1 MKNNKMTLFYIL
13 KLKTSDI
20 MSNNLYIKTTF
31 KEARKNA
38 KIISVGDNQVLKF
51 IRNIKD
57 ESLEEIKEKVD
68 YLNKNKKE
76 LMEQKEINISKIIEI
91 QNEINDILFVP
102 DLIFIKTDT
111 TKKDYKYIARN
122 HFKVEIEVNN
132 KVYIHEYKRLCAG
145 AGQLRQNSAT
155 FVNAE
160 LYDMLIQIMMCG
172 LTKKSIGKIN
182 LAKFGAYFA
191 LNLSAT
197 RQVTTPRI
205 CVVPDYEFKLENQK
219 VDWIYTK
226 DDGEMDIETRY
237 IDFQMNAF
245 DGSGMI
251 CPRMAEIWQKD
262 LKLDYLPSS
271 FIIRSPWIKGLVSVF
286 DFHKFAKEIAKTETI
301 KDLYGVE
308 YNIEDIDVI
317 LTASMFKMFKKFQSF
332 QEYMYYHQK
341 YHHSFG
347 VTRVNKKESDFVTP
361 LNYQYIQSNNFT
373 ESSIKELAQPTIDW
387 IFKTLSGNPLYVYL
401 FLIGLH
407 ENDSVEQIEKSL
419 DFNISKCLLYNH
431 EILKDPYVLEKI
443 YSLIKKKINL
453 AKIGKI
459 FVEGSYDFQI
469 PDLYAMAEH
478 AFGMEIHG
486 LLPAKCLYSR
496 RWVEKGVTKVSCQRS
511 PLVAPSENQIMNVY
525 CNDECK
531 KWFKYIQWGNVLS
544 IFDLTVISMSDSDR
558 FCHYNWQQL

>member
-1 MKNNKMTLFYIL
+1 MTLFYIL

-57 ESLEEIKEKVD
+57 ESLEEIKEKISN
-68 YLNKNKKE
+68 LNELKKSE
-76 LMEQKEINISKIIEI
+76 LEQKEINMAKVISL
-91 QNEINDILFVP
+91 QNEINEILFVP
-102 DLIFIKTDT
+102 DLLFIKTDT

-122 HFKVEIEVNN
+122 YFTVEIEINN
-132 KVYIHEYKRLCAG
+132 KIYKTKYKRLCAG

-155 FVNAE
+155 FVNVE
-160 LYDMLIQIMMCG
+160 LYDMLVQIMMCG
-172 LTKKSIGKIN
+172 LTKKRIGKIN

-197 RQVTTPRI
+197 RQVSTPKI
-205 CVVPDYEFKLENQK
+205 CVVSDYEFPLRNQK

-308 YNIEDIDVI
+308 YNVDDIDVI
-317 LTASMFKMFKKFQSF
+317 LTASQFKMYKKYESF

-373 ESSIKELAQPTIDW
+373 ENSIKELAQPTIDW
-387 IFKTLSGNPLYVYL
+387 IFKTLSGNPLYSYL

-407 ENDSVEQIEKSL
+407 ENDSVEDIEKSL
-419 DFNISKCLLYNH
+419 DFNIAKCLLYNLD
-431 EILKDPYVLEKI
+431 ILKDPYVTEKI

-453 AKIGKI
+453 AKIGKVL
-459 FVEGSYDFQI
+459 VEGSYDFQI

-478 AFGMEIHG
+478 SFGMDVRG
-486 LLPAKCLYSR
+486 LLPPKCLYSK
-496 RWVEKGVTKVSCQRS
+496 RWVNKGVKKVSCQRS
-511 PLVAPSENQIMNVY
+511 PLVAPAENQIMNVY
-525 CNDECK
+525 SDEKCNE
-531 KWFKYIQWGNVLS
+531 WFKYIQWGNVLS

>member
-1 MKNNKMTLFYIL
+1 MTLFYIL

-57 ESLEEIKEKVD
+57 ESLEQIKEKVD

-76 LMEQKEINISKIIEI
+76 LMEQKEINTSKIIEI
-91 QNEINDILFVP
+91 QNEINDTLFIP

-122 HFKVEIEVNN
+122 HFKVEIEVNG

-155 FVNAE
+155 FVNVE
-160 LYDMLIQIMMCG
+160 LYDMLMQIMMCG
-172 LTKKSIGKIN
+172 LTKKRIGKIN

-197 RQVTTPRI
+197 RQVSTPRI

-226 DDGEMDIETRY
+226 DDGERDIETRY
-237 IDFQMNAF
+237 IDFNMNAF

-251 CPRMAEIWQKD
+251 CPRMAEVWQKD

-286 DFHKFAKEIAKTETI
+286 DFHEFAKEIAKTETI

-317 LTASMFKMFKKFQSF
+317 LTASQFKM
-332 QEYMYYHQK
+332 Y
-341 YHHSFG
+341 
-347 VTRVNKKESDFVTP
+347 
-361 LNYQYIQSNNFT
+361 
-373 ESSIKELAQPTIDW
+373 
-387 IFKTLSGNPLYVYL
+387 
-401 FLIGLH
+401 
-407 ENDSVEQIEKSL
+407 
-419 DFNISKCLLYNH
+419 
-431 EILKDPYVLEKI
+431 
-443 YSLIKKKINL
+443 
-453 AKIGKI
+453 
-459 FVEGSYDFQI
+459 
-469 PDLYAMAEH
+469 
-478 AFGMEIHG
+478 
-486 LLPAKCLYSR
+486 
-496 RWVEKGVTKVSCQRS
+496 
-511 PLVAPSENQIMNVY
+511 
-525 CNDECK
+525 
-531 KWFKYIQWGNVLS
+531 
-544 IFDLTVISMSDSDR
+544 
-558 FCHYNWQQL
+558 